1 MTSGDT
7 EAFATRLSAA
17 EAERIHEALDQT
29 GLSKSDLLAR
39 GMRYYIDENPDRIP
53 AFRPNDYEMDPLEK
67 AGLLPPE
74 NDANW
79 TAVEDR

>member
-39 GMRYYIDENPDRIP
+39 GMRYYIDENPDGIS
-53 AFRPNDYEMDPLEK
+53 AFRPNNYETDLLEK
-67 AGLLPPE
+67 AGILPPE
-74 NDANW
+74 NDADW
-79 TAVEDR
+79 TAIEDQ